1 MREADT
7 VPACDKRLLSLDSD
21 LRQQEPQATSW
32 LGRHPEPP
40 AGRGPDFVFSK
51 GPFKGLTQH
60 T

>member
-7 VPACDKRLLSLDSD
+7 VPACDERPLSLDSD
-21 LRQQEPQATSW
+21 LGRQEPQATSW
-32 LGRHPEPP
+32 LELHPEPP
-40 AGRGPDFVFSK
+40 AGRGPDFMFSK